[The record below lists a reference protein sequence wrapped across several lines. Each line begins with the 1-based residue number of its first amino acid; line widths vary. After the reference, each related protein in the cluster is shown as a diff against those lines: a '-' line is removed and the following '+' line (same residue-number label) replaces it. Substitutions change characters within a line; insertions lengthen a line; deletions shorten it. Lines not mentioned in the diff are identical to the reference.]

1 MITTLDQDIEL
12 YFTGF
17 TAPSSGLYNYTI
29 SKAGTKIFAGQVY
42 MDQGVDEVWINIT
55 DILRN
60 YIPDLKRYWGFDS
73 LGSALI
79 VTLSGFVENVT
90 GTITVGSTSYGSNSS
105 SVGFFYVN
113 PVKRNKYS
121 IKDWINPKEETA
133 CYPYNEG
140 VVRVAP
146 SSSSATNVSWDPNEM
161 FISHYPFKK
170 TQNYGI
176 SMMLA
181 SGLSYQLITTY
192 DARLSRDSAR
202 LFSTGGQKKLSFIWI
217 SLDSL
222 FDDSVVDRGSS
233 YGKYGEISMNNKL
246 FCKIDMCPAPYY
258 LKWQDRY
265 GSWNSYG
272 FDGKFT
278 YKEDFKKENTTNWN
292 GVTRPISNTITSS
305 WNLNSSWIP
314 EKDIPHFENIFTS
327 PYLALYDVES
337 DLVHEVNLKDTNFEE
352 KTYKNNGKK
361 MVSLSF
367 NVELAKQ
374 QLILS

>member
-1 MITTLDQDIEL
+1 MIATLDQDIEL

-17 TAPSSGLYNYTI
+17 TAPTSGLYNYTI

-42 MDQGVDEVWINIT
+42 MDQGVDEVFVNIT
-55 DILRN
+55 DLLRN

-73 LGSALI
+73 LGSGLI
-79 VTLSGFVENVT
+79 VDLKGFVENVT
-90 GTITVGSTSYGSNSS
+90 GTITVGSTSYSGNGLTVGS
-105 SVGFFYVN
+105 FYVN

-146 SSSSATNVSWDPNEM
+146 SSSWNPNDM

-181 SGLSYQLITTY
+181 SGPSSQLTTTY
-192 DARLSRDSAR
+192 GARLSSTKSKTY
-202 LFSTGGQKKLSFIWI
+202 STGGQKKLSVIWI
-217 SLDSL
+217 SLNNIL
-222 FDDSVVDRGSS
+222 DSVLDLGDS
-233 YGKYGEISMNNKL
+233 YGKYGEISMNNEL
-246 FCKIDMCPAPYY
+246 FCKIDMCHAPYY

-278 YKEDFKKENTTNWN
+278 YKEEFKKENTTNWN
-292 GVTRPISNTITSS
+292 GVTRPISNTVTSS